1 MPDGAISS
9 GSVLVVVVSAWN
21 VGIAGRVDGVGSPIR
36 IDPTL
41 TILVAA
47 HGLHLSTSACSMR
60 RITQKANIYIFN
72 TVILCQAILRKLQQ
86 NVLYSPWN

>member
-9 GSVLVVVVSAWN
+9 GFVLVVVVSARN
-21 VGIAGRVDGVGSPIR
+21 VGIVGRVDGVGGPIR
-36 IDPTL
+36 VDPTL

-60 RITQKANIYIFN
+60 RITQKADIY
-72 TVILCQAILRKLQQ
+72 Q
-86 NVLYSPWN
+86 YWNPLSSDFTEIAVKCIISSWT